1 MRIQAAE
8 SGEGWVLYVKERKV
22 GYISGEAVGFIG
34 FASDEEAAR
43 VACIA
48 HRALARRR
56 SNAARGAPEEYL
68 FGHTDDGQFVVARS
82 GVLAR
87 LLPPDPL
94 NEDGSWGF
102 EVPLRPDESFSV
114 FAMARARLM
123 WNAIRASRSA
133 RGMTQFATVASTS
146 VPS

>member
-22 GYISGEAVGFIG
+22 GYIRGEAVGFIG

-43 VACIA
+43 AACIA

-56 SNAARGAPEEYL
+56 SDAAQSAPEEYL
-68 FGHTDDGQFVVARS
+68 LGDTDEGQFVVARS

-94 NEDGSWGF
+94 DEEGSWGF
-102 EVPLRPDESFSV
+102 EIELRPDESVSV
-114 FAMARARLM
+114 FAMARARLI
-123 WNAIRASRSA
+123 WNAIRGSGSA
-133 RGMTQFATVASTS
+133 RRMTQFATVASTS

>member
-1 MRIQAAE
+1 
-8 SGEGWVLYVKERKV
+8 
-22 GYISGEAVGFIG
+22 VGFIG

-56 SNAARGAPEEYL
+56 SGAGQRAPEEYL
-68 FGHTDDGQFVVARS
+68 FGHTDEGQFIVARS
-82 GVLAR
+82 GVIAR

-94 NEDGSWGF
+94 DDEGSWGF
-102 EVPLRPDESFSV
+102 EVALRPDESFSV

-123 WNAIRASRSA
+123 WNAIRASGSA
-133 RGMTQFATVASTS
+133 PVSKALSDVEILLKSRLKHAAMEPA
-146 VPS
+146 